1 MKLSS
6 QPTRTQEQNYE
17 KKYDLNLLILSFTLL
32 LFCIVQVRAQL
43 TDEFAKVDI
52 VTGLSNATN
61 FKFAPDGRIFI
72 LDRFGEILIYKPD
85 QQFTVSAGTLP
96 VYHEHED
103 GLVGIAVDPDFETN
117 NKIYLHYAPIDF
129 VGYRVSRFSVVGDAV
144 DFSSE
149 EVILQWNTSRSAL
162 WHSGG
167 DMDFDSQGNLYI
179 ATGDNT
185 TYGSK
190 YYAPI
195 DEDNSDF
202 SAEKASSNTNDLR
215 GKILRI
221 KPGAG
226 ATYTIPAGNL
236 FAPNTPNTKPEIY
249 VMGARNP
256 YRIFVDKENTDWL
269 FWGEVGPDGNTA
281 GELGPEGLDE
291 INLTKQAGNYGWPYF
306 SGADN
311 DAYQITYTNPKYYN
325 DPAAPENVSTWNT
338 GLTVLPPAQP
348 LGLKNSTSV
357 I

>member
-1 MKLSS
+1 MK
-6 QPTRTQEQNYE
+6 R
-17 KKYDLNLLILSFTLL
+17 KYSFFIPF
-32 LFCIVQVRAQL
+32 LFSLFFAAGISELKAQL
-43 TDEFAKVDI
+43 PDEFSKVDI

-85 QQFTVSAGTLP
+85 EQYTVSAGVLP

-103 GLVGIAVDPDFETN
+103 GLVGMAVDPDFETN

-129 VGYRVSRFSVVGDAV
+129 VGYRVSRFSVVGDAI

-149 EVILQWNTSRSAL
+149 EIIIQWNTSRSAL

-190 YYAPI
+190 YFAPI
-195 DEDNSDF
+195 DEDDSDY

-221 KPGAG
+221 KPGPG
-226 ATYTIPAGNL
+226 ATYTIPSGNL
-236 FAPNTPNTKPEIY
+236 FPPGTPDTRPEIY

-256 YRIFVDKENTDWL
+256 YRIFVDKEYNDWL
-269 FWGEVGPDGNTA
+269 FWGEVGPDGNEA

-291 INLTKQAGNYGWPYF
+291 INLTKEAGNYGWPYF
-306 SGADN
+306 SGTDN
-311 DAYQITYTNPKYYN
+311 NDPYLITYADPPYYN
-325 DPAAPENVSTWNT
+325 DWQAPQNISKWNT
-338 GLTVLPPAQP
+338 GATVLPPAQP
-348 LGLKNSTSV
+348 LGSRNSTNV
-357 I
+357 IWRDSGTIG